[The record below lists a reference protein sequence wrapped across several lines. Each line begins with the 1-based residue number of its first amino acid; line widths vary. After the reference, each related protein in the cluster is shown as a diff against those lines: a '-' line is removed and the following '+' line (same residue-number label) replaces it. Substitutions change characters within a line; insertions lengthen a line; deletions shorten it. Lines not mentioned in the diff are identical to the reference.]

1 MRRSLAVTLLLALAC
16 GGGASGQVLDD
27 ALAPRGQLRL
37 QLNPVFTTWE
47 SRFGRTATGE
57 TGREALG
64 EDLTSAAAHTLFP
77 GAESLRAAIESMAG
91 IAGYS
96 PVLGETAARV
106 SKDITRVEL
115 GGYLGVFD
123 WLTIGA
129 VFPWT
134 RTRSNVDV
142 YLQADT
148 LGGDLGLSPSVT
160 DGGGVTSFLQA
171 LSSAEASAQAYAAQ
185 TCASSPGSAECTSA
199 QALADR
205 TTTFRGSAE
214 AAYDV
219 SPFFPVAG
227 SPTATSLTQ
236 ATTALDGDLV
246 AAGLPGIGAAMVFA
260 SDRLDEEGFVLFPT
274 TLASGVRSDEP
285 LGGVRGFWQ
294 AGDVEVSAT
303 VRLLQS
309 DVPGPDEPAPR
320 IGYSVLA
327 TLLGRLPTGHVDY
340 PDIFLDVGTGD
351 GQPDLE
357 ARLRGAIT
365 LGSRIGVLG
374 GARYGVQLPRTLVR
388 RVAPPE
394 VVLAPLSTRQLVEWT
409 PGAYWGL
416 EVAPGYHFSAE
427 LSVAAE
433 YRVFR
438 KYRDEYQLTGASVG
452 APVDPLV
459 LEEESGVTLHE
470 VGGTLRYDTTARW
483 LRGDSVRPLQL
494 HARVLR
500 AVAGG
505 GGQTPVTTRI
515 EFGVRFFQ
523 GIWGSR

>member
-1 MRRSLAVTLLLALAC
+1 MRRSLGLTLLLALAC
-16 GGGASGQVLDD
+16 GAGASGQVLDD

-77 GAESLRAAIESMAG
+77 GAESLRTAIESMAG
-91 IAGYS
+91 ISGYS

-115 GGYLGVFD
+115 GASLGVFD
-123 WLTIGA
+123 WLSVGV

-148 LGGDLGLSPSVT
+148 LAGDLGLSPSVT
-160 DGGGVTSFLQA
+160 DGGGVTAFLQA
-171 LSSAEASAQAYAAQ
+171 LSTAEASAQAYAAQ
-185 TCASSPGSAECTSA
+185 TCASSPGSAACTAA

-205 TTTFRGSAE
+205 TTTFRGSAGT
-214 AAYDV
+214 AYHA

-227 SPTATSLTQ
+227 SGAATSLTQ
-236 ATTALDGDLV
+236 ATTTLDADLV
-246 AAGLPGIGAAMVFA
+246 AAGLPGIGAPMVFA
-260 SDRLDEEGFVLFPT
+260 TERVDEQDFLLLPA
-274 TLASGVRSDEP
+274 TLASGVTGQP
-285 LGGVRGFWQ
+285 LGSVRGIWQ

-303 VRLLQS
+303 VRLLES
-309 DVPGPDEPAPR
+309 GPRRADEPAPR
-320 IGYSVLA
+320 LRYSVLA
-327 TLLGRLPTGHVDY
+327 TLLGRLPTGHVDD

-357 ARLRGAIT
+357 ARLRGAVTI
-365 LGSRIGVLG
+365 GDRIGVLG
-374 GARYGVQLPRTLVR
+374 GARYGIQRPRTLVR

-394 VVLAPLSTRQLVEWT
+394 VVLAPLSTRHLLEWT

-416 EVAPGYHFSAE
+416 ELAPGFRFSDE

-438 KYRDEYQLTGASVG
+438 KYRDEYELTGASVG

-470 VGGTLRYDTTARW
+470 LGGTLRYDTTAGW
-483 LRGDSVRPLQL
+483 LAGNSVRPLQL

-505 GGQTPVTTRI
+505 GGQTPVTTRV

>member
-1 MRRSLAVTLLLALAC
+1 MRRSLAVTLSLTLAC
-16 GGGASGQVLDD
+16 SGGASGQVLDD

-47 SRFGRTATGE
+47 SRFGRTASGE

-77 GAESLRAAIESMAG
+77 GAESLRTAIESMAG
-91 IAGYS
+91 LSGYS
-96 PVLGETAARV
+96 PLLGETAARV

-123 WLTIGA
+123 WLTIGV

-134 RTRSNVDV
+134 QTRSSVDV
-142 YLQADT
+142 HLQADT
-148 LGGDLGLSPSVT
+148 LGGDLGLSPLVSN
-160 DGGGVTSFLQA
+160 GGGVTGFLQA
-171 LSSAEASAQAYAAQ
+171 LASAEVSAQAYASQ
-185 TCASSPGSAECTSA
+185 TCASSPGSAACSSA

-214 AAYDV
+214 TAYGA
-219 SPFFPVAG
+219 SPFFPIAG
-227 SPTATSLTQ
+227 SATAASLDQ
-236 ATTALDGDLV
+236 ATTTLDADLV
-246 AAGLPGIGAAMVFA
+246 AAGLPGIGAPMVFA
-260 SDRLDEEGFVLFPT
+260 TARVDEEDFRLLPE
-274 TLASGVRSDEP
+274 TLVSGVAGQP
-285 LGGVRGFWQ
+285 LGNVRRLWQ
-294 AGDVEVSAT
+294 AGDVEISAT
-303 VRLLQS
+303 VRVLES
-309 DVPGPDEPAPR
+309 GMPRPDEPGPR
-320 IGYSVLA
+320 FRYSVLA
-327 TLLGRLPTGHVDY
+327 TLLGRLPTGHVDE
-340 PDIFLDVGTGD
+340 PDFFLDVGTGD

-357 ARLRGAIT
+357 ARLRGALT
-365 LGSRIGVLG
+365 VGDRIGVLG
-374 GARYGVQLPRTLVR
+374 GARYGIQLPRTLVR

-394 VVLAPLSTRQLVEWT
+394 VVLAPLSTQHLVEWS
-409 PGAYWGL
+409 PGAYWGFEL
-416 EVAPGYHFSAE
+416 APAFRFSDE

-438 KYRDEYQLTGASVG
+438 KYRDEYELTGASVG

-470 VGGTLRYDTTARW
+470 LGGTVRYDTLTRW
-483 LRGDSVRPLQL
+483 LGGGDVRPLQL

-505 GGQTPVTTRI
+505 GGQTPITTRI

-523 GIWGSR
+523 RIWGSR

>member
-1 MRRSLAVTLLLALAC
+1 MRRSLVVTLSLTLAC
-16 GGGASGQVLDD
+16 GAGASGQVLDD

-47 SRFGRTATGE
+47 SRFGRTGSGE
-57 TGREALG
+57 TRREALG

-77 GAESLRAAIESMAG
+77 GAESLRTAIASMTG
-91 IAGYS
+91 IADYS
-96 PVLGETAARV
+96 PLLGETVARV

-123 WLTIGA
+123 WLTIGV

-160 DGGGVTSFLQA
+160 NVAGVTGFLQA
-171 LSSAEASAQAYAAQ
+171 LASADASAQAYASQ
-185 TCASSPGSAECTSA
+185 TCASSPGSAACSSA

-214 AAYDV
+214 TAYDA
-219 SPFFPVAG
+219 SAFFPFVG
-227 SPTATSLTQ
+227 SGTASVLDQ
-236 ATTALDGDLV
+236 ATTTLDADLV
-246 AAGLPGIGAAMVFA
+246 AAGLPGIGASMVFA
-260 SDRLDEEGFVLFPT
+260 TDRVDERDFLLLSA
-274 TLASGVRSDEP
+274 TLASGVAGDT
-285 LGGVRGFWQ
+285 LGGVRGLWQ

-303 VRLLQS
+303 VRVLES
-309 DVPGPDEPAPR
+309 GIPGPDEPTPR
-320 IGYSVLA
+320 FSYSVLA
-327 TLLGRLPTGHVDY
+327 TLLGRLPTGHVDE
-340 PDIFLDVGTGD
+340 PDFFLHVGTGD

-357 ARLRGAIT
+357 ARLRGAVTI
-365 LGSRIGVLG
+365 GDRIGLLG
-374 GARYGVQLPRTLVR
+374 GVRYGIQLPRTLVR

-394 VVLAPLSTRQLVEWT
+394 VVLAPLSTRQLVEWS
-409 PGAYWGL
+409 PGAYWGI
-416 EVAPGYHFSAE
+416 EVAPGYRFSDE

-438 KYRDEYQLTGASVG
+438 KYRDEYELTGASVG
-452 APVDPLV
+452 APVDPVV

-470 VGGTLRYDTTARW
+470 LGGTLRYDTVTRW
-483 LRGDSVRPLQL
+483 LGGDSVRPLQL